1 MEDGSWVVQR
11 WGERSR
17 QRDRRE
23 TPQRRRHGKLRIPGQ
38 RAGFREAF
46 QRNARTDQVQDSSAP
61 MFRPESARRAC
72 AIYRKILFGVARH
85 CFDRIFEKTLVL
97 HRDVAARVG

>member
-1 MEDGSWVVQR
+1 MEVGWFSAGAKGRGNTIGAKHRNGDDMASFAFPGSAPASVR
-11 WGERSR
+11 HFNETREN
-17 QRDRRE
+17 RRE
-23 TPQRRRHGKLRIPGQ
+23 
-38 RAGFREAF
+38 
-46 QRNARTDQVQDSSAP
+46 QDSSAP
-61 MFRPESARRAC
+61 MFRPELARRAC